1 MTTTRTSTITRRSF
15 RGAALALLTGAG
27 IALSPLAASA
37 SPAPALAASVPMAQ
51 ASMSTFTAV
60 PVAYNSA
67 PGHTAWSAAAVA
79 MAQQGKPYRWGGA
92 GPNSFD
98 CSGLVY
104 SSFRAVGV
112 DLPRTSRAQS
122 TAGVRVGLTDLRP
135 GDLLFF
141 YSPVG
146 HVGIYLGYGV
156 MVHSST
162 YGKPVSIVPVSS
174 VPGFNTARRVA

>member
-37 SPAPALAASVPMAQ
+37 SVGTAPAAVPLAQASASTMTALPISSNYAPRDAALAAAHVAIAQ
-51 ASMSTFTAV
+51 R
-60 PVAYNSA
+60 
-67 PGHTAWSAAAVA
+67 
-79 MAQQGKPYRWGGA
+79 GKPYRWGGA

-112 DLPRTSRAQS
+112 NLPRTSRAQS
-122 TAGVRVGLTDLRP
+122 TAGVHVPRTQLRA

-141 YSPVG
+141 YSPVS

-162 YGKPVSIVPVSS
+162 YGKPVSIVPVGSM
-174 VPGFNTARRVA
+174 GNFTTARRVA

>member
-1 MTTTRTSTITRRSF
+1 MTTTRTSSITRRSF

-27 IALSPLAASA
+27 IALSPMAASA
-37 SPAPALAASVPMAQ
+37 SVGSAPASVPIAQASASTVTALPAYAPAARDRALAAA
-51 ASMSTFTAV
+51 
-60 PVAYNSA
+60 
-67 PGHTAWSAAAVA
+67 HVA
-79 MAQQGKPYRWGGA
+79 MAQRGKPYRWGGA

-104 SSFRAVGV
+104 SSYRAVGV
-112 DLPRTSRAQS
+112 NVPRTSRAQS
-122 TAGVRVGLTDLRP
+122 TAGVRVPVTNLRA

-141 YSPVG
+141 YSPVS
-146 HVGIYLGYGV
+146 HVGVYLGYGV

-174 VPGFNTARRVA
+174 VRGFNHARRVA

>member
-37 SPAPALAASVPMAQ
+37 SPGPGAVASLPAQTSVSALTAVPTAYGVAPRDRALAAA
-51 ASMSTFTAV
+51 
-60 PVAYNSA
+60 
-67 PGHTAWSAAAVA
+67 HVA
-79 MAQQGKPYRWGGA
+79 MAQRGKPYQWGGT
-92 GPNSFD
+92 GPGGFD

-104 SSFRAVGV
+104 SSFRALGV
-112 DLPRTSRAQS
+112 NVPRTSRAQS
-122 TAGVRVGLTDLRP
+122 TAGHYVSRADLRA
-135 GDLLFF
+135 GDLIFF

-174 VPGFNTARRVA
+174 VPGYNTARRVA

>member
-1 MTTTRTSTITRRSF
+1 MTTTRTSSITRRSF

-37 SPAPALAASVPMAQ
+37 SVAPAPASVPMAS
-51 ASMSTFTAV
+51 ASISTAL
-60 PVAYNSA
+60 PAAYNA
-67 PGHTAWSAAAVA
+67 AFYDRALAAAHVA
-79 MAQQGKPYRWGGA
+79 MAQRGKPYAWGGA

-104 SSFRAVGV
+104 SSYRAVGV
-112 DLPRTSRAQS
+112 NLPRTSRAQS
-122 TAGVRVGLTDLRP
+122 TVGYRVPITNVRA

-141 YSPVG
+141 YSPVS

-156 MVHSST
+156 MVHAST

-174 VPGFNTARRVA
+174 VPGFNHARRVI

>member
-37 SPAPALAASVPMAQ
+37 GVGPAPAAVPLASTVTALPAAYNAAPYDRALAAA
-51 ASMSTFTAV
+51 
-60 PVAYNSA
+60 
-67 PGHTAWSAAAVA
+67 HVA
-79 MAQQGKPYRWGGA
+79 MAQRGKPYSWGGA

-112 DLPRTSRAQS
+112 SLPRTSRAQS
-122 TAGVRVGLTDLRP
+122 TAGTYVPRTQLRA

-162 YGKPVSIVPVSS
+162 YGKPVSIVPVGS

>member
-1 MTTTRTSTITRRSF
+1 MTTTRTSSITRRSF

-37 SPAPALAASVPMAQ
+37 SVGSAPAAVTALPAGYNAALHDRALAAAH
-51 ASMSTFTAV
+51 
-60 PVAYNSA
+60 VAI
-67 PGHTAWSAAAVA
+67 
-79 MAQQGKPYRWGGA
+79 AQQGKPYRWGGT
-92 GPNSFD
+92 GPTGFD

-104 SSFRAVGV
+104 SSYRAVGV

-122 TAGVRVGLTDLRP
+122 TVGIRVPITNMRA
-135 GDLLFF
+135 GDLIFF

-162 YGKPVSIVPVSS
+162 YGKPVSIVPVVS
-174 VPGFNTARRVA
+174 VPGFNHARRVV

>member
-27 IALSPLAASA
+27 IALSPMAASA
-37 SPAPALAASVPMAQ
+37 SPAPGAVASLPSQASAPALTAVPAINGWSSYDTALAAA
-51 ASMSTFTAV
+51 
-60 PVAYNSA
+60 
-67 PGHTAWSAAAVA
+67 HVA
-79 MAQQGKPYRWGGA
+79 MGQQGKPYRWGGT
-92 GPNSFD
+92 GPGGFD

-104 SSFRAVGV
+104 SSFQAVGV
-112 DLPRTSRAQS
+112 HLPRTSRAQS
-122 TAGVRVGLTDLRP
+122 TAGHYVSRADLRA
-135 GDLLFF
+135 GDLIFF

-174 VPGFNTARRVA
+174 VPGYNTARRVV

>member
-37 SPAPALAASVPMAQ
+37 SVAPAPAAVPMAQ
-51 ASMSTFTAV
+51 AATVTAL
-60 PVAYNSA
+60 PAAYN
-67 PGHTAWSAAAVA
+67 AAAHDRALAAAHVA
-79 MAQQGKPYRWGGA
+79 MAQQGKPYSWGGA

-122 TAGVRVGLTDLRP
+122 TAGVPVPPGDLRA

-162 YGKPVSIVPVSS
+162 YGKPVSIVPVGS

>member
-1 MTTTRTSTITRRSF
+1 MTTTRTSSITRRSF

-27 IALSPLAASA
+27 IALSPMAASA
-37 SPAPALAASVPMAQ
+37 SVGAAPASVPMAS
-51 ASMSTFTAV
+51 ASISTAL
-60 PVAYNSA
+60 PAAYNAA
-67 PGHTAWSAAAVA
+67 PYDRALAAAHVA
-79 MAQQGKPYRWGGA
+79 MAQRGKPYRWGGA

-104 SSFRAVGV
+104 SSYRAVGV
-112 DLPRTSRAQS
+112 NLPRTSRAQS
-122 TAGVRVGLTDLRP
+122 TVGVRVGLNNLRA
-135 GDLLFF
+135 GDLIFF

-174 VPGFNTARRVA
+174 VRGFNQARRVV

>member
-37 SPAPALAASVPMAQ
+37 GVGSAPASVPMAS
-51 ASMSTFTAV
+51 ASTAL
-60 PVAYNSA
+60 PAAYNAA
-67 PGHTAWSAAAVA
+67 PYDRALAAAHVA
-79 MAQQGKPYRWGGA
+79 MAQRGKPYSWGGA

-112 DLPRTSRAQS
+112 NLPRTSRAQS
-122 TAGVRVGLTDLRP
+122 TAGVHVPWSQLRA

-162 YGKPVSIVPVSS
+162 YGKPVSIVPVGS

>member
-27 IALSPLAASA
+27 IALSPMAASA
-37 SPAPALAASVPMAQ
+37 SPAPASVPMAQ
-51 ASMSTFTAV
+51 ASTSTAL
-60 PVAYNSA
+60 PVAYNAA
-67 PGHTAWSAAAVA
+67 PYDRALAAAHVA

-104 SSFRAVGV
+104 SSYRAVGV
-112 DLPRTSRAQS
+112 SLPRTSRAQS
-122 TAGVRVGLTDLRP
+122 TVGYRVPITNVRA

-141 YSPVG
+141 YSPVS

-174 VPGFNTARRVA
+174 VPGFNHARRVA

>member
-27 IALSPLAASA
+27 IALSPMAASA
-37 SPAPALAASVPMAQ
+37 SPAPGAVASLPMTQ
-51 ASMSTFTAV
+51 ASA
-60 PVAYNSA
+60 PNLAYGIA
-67 PGHTAWSAAAVA
+67 PHDRALSAAHVA
-79 MAQQGKPYRWGGA
+79 LGQLGKPYRWGGT
-92 GPNSFD
+92 GPGGFD

-104 SSFRAVGV
+104 SSFRAVGINV
-112 DLPRTSRAQS
+112 PRTSRAQS
-122 TAGVRVGLTDLRP
+122 TAGHYVSRRDLRA
-135 GDLLFF
+135 GDLIFF

-174 VPGFNTARRVA
+174 VPGYNTARRVA

>member
-37 SPAPALAASVPMAQ
+37 TVGSAPASVPIAQAAGSLSTALPAAYNAAPRDRALAAA
-51 ASMSTFTAV
+51 
-60 PVAYNSA
+60 
-67 PGHTAWSAAAVA
+67 HVA
-79 MAQQGKPYRWGGA
+79 MAQRGKPYRWGGA

-98 CSGLVY
+98 CSGLVQF
-104 SSFRAVGV
+104 SFRAVGV
-112 DLPRTSRAQS
+112 NVPRTSRAQS
-122 TAGVRVGLTDLRP
+122 TAGVPVSRNNLRA

-141 YSPVG
+141 YNPVG

-162 YGKPVSIVPVSS
+162 YGKPVSIVPVGS

>member
-37 SPAPALAASVPMAQ
+37 SPAPAASVPMAQ
-51 ASMSTFTAV
+51 ASVSTVTAL
-60 PVAYNSA
+60 PAAYNFAQSNA
-67 PGHTAWSAAAVA
+67 AWNAAAVA
-79 MAQQGKPYRWGGA
+79 MGQQGKPYRWGAA

-112 DLPRTSRAQS
+112 NLPRTSRAQS
-122 TAGVRVGLTDLRP
+122 TAGVRVSLSNLRP

-156 MVHSST
+156 MVHAST

-174 VPGFNTARRVA
+174 VRGFNTARRVA

>member
-27 IALSPLAASA
+27 IALSPVAATANVGSA
-37 SPAPALAASVPMAQ
+37 PASVPLAQ
-51 ASMSTFTAV
+51 ASVATFTAA
-60 PVAYNSA
+60 PVAYNVA
-67 PGHTAWSAAAVA
+67 PRNTALAAAHVA
-79 MAQQGKPYRWGGA
+79 MAQQGKPYRWGGT
-92 GPNSFD
+92 GPGGFD
-98 CSGLVY
+98 CSGLVQ

-112 DLPRTSRAQS
+112 DVPRTSRAQS
-122 TAGVRVGLTDLRP
+122 TAGVHVNWKDLRA
-135 GDLLFF
+135 GDLIFF

-162 YGKPVSIVPVSS
+162 YGKPVSIVPVGS
-174 VPGFNTARRVA
+174 VPGANTVRRVA

>member
-1 MTTTRTSTITRRSF
+1 MTTTRTSSITRRSF

-27 IALSPLAASA
+27 IALSPMAASA
-37 SPAPALAASVPMAQ
+37 SVGSAPASVPIAQASVSTVTALPAYAPAPRDRALAAA
-51 ASMSTFTAV
+51 
-60 PVAYNSA
+60 
-67 PGHTAWSAAAVA
+67 HVA
-79 MAQQGKPYRWGGA
+79 MAQRGKPYRWGGA

-104 SSFRAVGV
+104 SSYRAVGV
-112 DLPRTSRAQS
+112 NVPRTSRAQA
-122 TAGVRVGLTDLRP
+122 TVGVRVPVTQVRA

-141 YSPVG
+141 YSPVS
-146 HVGIYLGYGV
+146 HVGVYLGYGV

-174 VPGFNTARRVA
+174 VRGFNHARRVV

>member
-37 SPAPALAASVPMAQ
+37 GVGAPPAAVPMAQ
-51 ASMSTFTAV
+51 TAL
-60 PVAYNSA
+60 PAAYNAA
-67 PGHTAWSAAAVA
+67 PYDRALAAAHVA
-79 MAQQGKPYRWGGA
+79 MAQRGKPYSWGGA

-104 SSFRAVGV
+104 SSYRAVGV
-112 DLPRTSRAQS
+112 NLPRTSRAQS
-122 TAGVRVGLTDLRP
+122 TVGVRVPITKVRA

-162 YGKPVSIVPVSS
+162 YGKPVSIVPVGS

>member
-1 MTTTRTSTITRRSF
+1 MTTTRTSTITRRSL

-27 IALSPLAASA
+27 IALTPVAADASVGSA
-37 SPAPALAASVPMAQ
+37 PASVPIAQ
-51 ASMSTFTAV
+51 ASVSSVTAL
-60 PVAYNSA
+60 PVAYNAA
-67 PGHTAWSAAAVA
+67 PRDRALAAAHAA
-79 MAQQGKPYRWGGA
+79 MAQRGKPYRWGGA

-104 SSFRAVGV
+104 SSYRAVGV
-112 DLPRTSRAQS
+112 NLPRTSRAQS
-122 TAGVRVGLTDLRP
+122 TVGVRVDITKVRA

-174 VPGFNTARRVA
+174 VPGFNHARRVA

>member
-1 MTTTRTSTITRRSF
+1 MTTTGTSTITRRSV

-37 SPAPALAASVPMAQ
+37 SPAPAPASVPMAQ
-51 ASMSTFTAV
+51 ASTFTAL
-60 PVAYNSA
+60 PAAYNSA
-67 PGHTAWSAAAVA
+67 NRDLALAAAHVA
-79 MAQQGKPYRWGGA
+79 MTQLGKPYRWGGT
-92 GPNSFD
+92 GPNGFD
-98 CSGLVY
+98 CSGLVS
-104 SSFRAVGV
+104 SSFAAVGV
-112 DLPRTSRAQS
+112 AVPRTSRAQS
-122 TAGVRVGLTDLRP
+122 TAGVPVARNDLRA

-156 MVHSST
+156 MVQSST

-174 VPGFNTARRVA
+174 VPGFNHARRVV

>member
-37 SPAPALAASVPMAQ
+37 SVGPAPASVPMAQ
-51 ASMSTFTAV
+51 ASISTAL
-60 PVAYNSA
+60 PVAYNAA
-67 PGHTAWSAAAVA
+67 PRDIALAAAHVA

-92 GPNSFD
+92 GPDAFD
-98 CSGLVY
+98 CSGLVH
-104 SSFRAVGV
+104 SSFRAAGV
-112 DLPRTSRAQS
+112 SLPRTSRAQS
-122 TAGVRVGLTDLRP
+122 TEGVYVPRTQLRA

-162 YGKPVSIVPVSS
+162 YGKPVSIVPVGS